1 MDNNQQLAINTIR
14 ILGVDAV
21 NKAKSG
27 HPGMVLGSAPT
38 MFTLYSNF
46 INANPKKTSWINRDR
61 FVLASGHASMLLYAT
76 LHLCKYNVSIDD
88 IKNFRQLDSKTP
100 GHPEYGHT
108 DGVDAT
114 SGPLGQGIAHAVGM
128 AMAEK
133 FLSSKYNKENFPI
146 FDHYTYALC
155 GDGDLFEGVTQEAI
169 SLAGHLKLNKLILI
183 YDCNSVTLD
192 GNLDMAFSEDVKKR
206 FESCEWNVLVVDDAN
221 NIDVTNKMIKKA
233 KKSLK
238 PTLII
243 TKSIIGYLS
252 KNENTCKVH
261 GSPLGEEDAALIKE
275 KISWKYDNFEVP
287 QEVYDVYENTFIK
300 RGKKNYNKWNRMYK
314 NYKNIYPELAK
325 DLENNLSNSFSN
337 IEYPSFPLNYKEA
350 TRNTSNKIINVI
362 AKNISNLVGGAA
374 DVAKS
379 VNTNIIDGGEF
390 SYLNY
395 SGRNINFGIREFAM
409 SCAQTGMLLHGGLR
423 TFVGSFLVFSD
434 YFKASIR
441 TTSLMKLPA
450 IYVLTHDSIAVGE
463 DGPTHQP
470 IEQLSSLRLIPNVNV
485 LRPANANETSLAWK
499 FAIESK
505 KSPTCLILSRQDL
518 VVDCEIPNYSEFLK
532 GAYVASKECNKAI
545 FTIISSGS
553 EVNLAINAQKELL
566 KDGIDI
572 RVVSMPSWNLFND
585 LSSKEQFK
593 ILKNDRENIIA
604 VEMAASSILYKY
616 AKYVYD
622 INAFGKS
629 GKASDVIANY
639 KFSTEDIVNYI
650 KSLI

>member
-46 INANPKKTSWINRDR
+46 INANPKKSLWINRDR
-61 FVLASGHASMLLYAT
+61 FILASGHASMLLYAT

-133 FLSSKYNKENFPI
+133 FLSSKYNREDFPI
-146 FDHYTYALC
+146 FDHYTYSLC

-221 NIDVTNKMIKKA
+221 NIDITNKMIKKA
-233 KKSLK
+233 RKSLK

-275 KISWKYDNFEVP
+275 KISWKYDDFEVP
-287 QEVYDVYENTFIK
+287 QEVYDVYEKTFIK
-300 RGKKNYNKWNRMYK
+300 RGKKNFNKWNRMYK

-325 DLENNLSNSFSN
+325 DLENNLNNSFSN

-441 TTSLMKLPA
+441 TASLMKLPA

-499 FAIESK
+499 FAVESK

-518 VVDCEIPNYSEFLK
+518 VVDCEIPNYSEFIK

-566 KDGIDI
+566 KVGIDV
-572 RVVSMPSWNLFND
+572 RVVSMPSWNLFNN
-585 LSSKEQFK
+585 LSSKEQLK
-593 ILKNDRENIIA
+593 ILKNDRENTIA
-604 VEMAASSILYKY
+604 IEMAASSILYKY

-622 INAFGKS
+622 INTFGKS

-639 KFSTEDIVNYI
+639 KFSTADIVNYI

>member
-14 ILGVDAV
+14 ILGIDAV

-27 HPGMVLGSAPT
+27 HPGMVLGAAPT

-46 INANPKKTSWINRDR
+46 INAYPKKTSWINRDR
-61 FVLASGHASMLLYAT
+61 FILASGHASMLLYTT
-76 LHLCKYNVSIDD
+76 LHLCGYNLSIED

-108 DGVDAT
+108 DGVDVT

-169 SLAGHLKLNKLILI
+169 SLAGHLRLNKLILI

-192 GNLDMAFSEDVKKR
+192 ANLDVAFSENVKKR
-206 FESCEWNVLVVDDAN
+206 FESCEWNVLNVEDAN
-221 NIDVTNKMIKKA
+221 NIEITNKMIKKA
-233 KKSLK
+233 KKSSK

-243 TKSIIGYLS
+243 VKSIIGYLS
-252 KNENTCKVH
+252 KNENTSKVH
-261 GSPLGEEDAALIKE
+261 GSPIGDEDARNIKN
-275 KISWKYDNFEVP
+275 KIAWEYNDFEVP
-287 QEVYDVYENTFIK
+287 QEVYDLYNKTFFK
-300 RGKKNYNKWNRMYK
+300 RGKRTYNKWNKMYK
-314 NYKNIYPELAK
+314 KYKDIYQELAN
-325 DLENNLSNSFSN
+325 DLERNLNNSYSD
-337 IEYPSFPLNYKEA
+337 IEYPFFPLDYKEA
-350 TRNTSNKIINVI
+350 TRNTSNKLINI
-362 AKNISNLVGGAA
+362 LAKNISNLLGGAA

-379 VNTNIIDGGEF
+379 VNTNINDGGEF
-390 SYLNY
+390 SYSNY
-395 SGRNINFGIREFAM
+395 SGRNINYGIREFAM
-409 SCAQTGMLLHGGLR
+409 SCAQTGMLLHGGVR
-423 TFVGSFLVFSD
+423 SFVGSFLVFSD

-441 TTSLMKLPA
+441 TTALMKLPA

-485 LRPANANETSLAWK
+485 IRPANANETSLAWK

-518 VVDCEIPNYSEFLK
+518 VVDCEMPDYSSFIK
-532 GAYVASKECNKAI
+532 GAYVASKEKEKAQL
-545 FTIISSGS
+545 TIISSGS
-553 EVNLAINAQKELL
+553 EVNLAINVQKELL
-566 KDGIDI
+566 KENIDI
-572 RVVSMPSWNLFND
+572 RVVSMPSWNLFDN
-585 LSSKEQFK
+585 LSLKEKLQ
-593 ILKNDRENIIA
+593 ILKNKRENIVAI
-604 VEMAASSILYKY
+604 EMASSAILYKY
-616 AKYVYD
+616 AMNVYD
-622 INAFGKS
+622 LNKFGKS
-629 GKASDVIANY
+629 GKANDVIANY
-639 KFSTEDIVNYI
+639 GFSVLDVVNYI
-650 KSLI
+650 KSLL

>member
-1 MDNNQQLAINTIR
+1 
-14 ILGVDAV
+14 
-21 NKAKSG
+21 
-27 HPGMVLGSAPT
+27 
-38 MFTLYSNF
+38 
-46 INANPKKTSWINRDR
+46 
-61 FVLASGHASMLLYAT
+61 
-76 LHLCKYNVSIDD
+76 
-88 IKNFRQLDSKTP
+88 
-100 GHPEYGHT
+100 
-108 DGVDAT
+108 
-114 SGPLGQGIAHAVGM
+114 
-128 AMAEK
+128 
-133 FLSSKYNKENFPI
+133 
-146 FDHYTYALC
+146 
-155 GDGDLFEGVTQEAI
+155 
-169 SLAGHLKLNKLILI
+169 
-183 YDCNSVTLD
+183 
-192 GNLDMAFSEDVKKR
+192 
-206 FESCEWNVLVVDDAN
+206 
-221 NIDVTNKMIKKA
+221 
-233 KKSLK
+233 
-238 PTLII
+238 
-243 TKSIIGYLS
+243 
-252 KNENTCKVH
+252 
-261 GSPLGEEDAALIKE
+261 
-275 KISWKYDNFEVP
+275 
-287 QEVYDVYENTFIK
+287 
-300 RGKKNYNKWNRMYK
+300 
-314 NYKNIYPELAK
+314 
-325 DLENNLSNSFSN
+325 
-337 IEYPSFPLNYKEA
+337 
-350 TRNTSNKIINVI
+350 
-362 AKNISNLVGGAA
+362 
-374 DVAKS
+374 
-379 VNTNIIDGGEF
+379 
-390 SYLNY
+390 
-395 SGRNINFGIREFAM
+395 M

-639 KFSTEDIVNYI
+639 KFSTEDIFNYI